1 MHKLEKVLI
10 ANRGEIALR
19 ILRAC
24 KEMGIKTVAVHSTA
38 DRDLMHLS
46 LADESVCIGP
56 AAGAQSY
63 LNIPAIISAAEV
75 TGATAIHPG
84 YGFLAENADFAEQ
97 VENSGF
103 AFIGPKAD
111 TIRLMGDKVS
121 AKDAMIKSGVPVVP
135 GSDGPLPEDEGE
147 ALRIAREVGYPVII
161 KAAGGGGGRGMRVVH
176 KEEDLIKS
184 AKLTRTEAG
193 AAFGN
198 PMVYLEK
205 FLGNPRHVEV
215 QVLSDG
221 QGNAIHLYD
230 RDCSLQRR
238 HQKVIEEAPAPQ
250 IDEKARAEV
259 LKRCVDACIEIGY
272 RGAGTFEFLYEDGR
286 FYFIEM
292 NTRVQV
298 EHPVTEM
305 VTGIDIV
312 KEMLSIAAGN
322 KLSIK
327 QEDVKILGHALE
339 CRINAEDPDNF
350 MPCPG
355 KVKHFH
361 APGGNG
367 IRVDSHLYSGYSVP
381 PNYDSLIGKL
391 ISYGRTR
398 DEAMARMRNA
408 LDEIVVDG
416 IKTNIPLHRD
426 LVVDKGFNKGGV
438 NIHYLEKK
446 LGMDKH

>member
-1 MHKLEKVLI
+1 MLEKVLI

-24 KEMGIKTVAVHSTA
+24 KELGIKTVAVHSTA
-38 DRDLMHLS
+38 DRELMHLS

-56 AAGAQSY
+56 APATQSY
-63 LNIPAIISAAEV
+63 LQIPAIIAAAEV

-97 VENSGF
+97 IERSGF
-103 AFIGPKAD
+103 TFVGPTAEV
-111 TIRLMGDKVS
+111 IRLMGDKVS
-121 AKDAMIKSGVPVVP
+121 AKDAMKRAGVPTVP
-135 GSDGPLPEDEGE
+135 GSDGPLPEDEE
-147 ALRIAREVGYPVII
+147 TALAIAREVGYPVII
-161 KAAGGGGGRGMRVVH
+161 KAAGGGGGRGMRVVYD
-176 KEEDLIKS
+176 ESELIKS

-205 FLGNPRHVEV
+205 FLTNPRHVEV

-221 QGNAIHLYD
+221 QGNAIHLGD

-238 HQKVIEEAPAPQ
+238 HQKVIEEAPAPG
-250 IDEKARAEV
+250 IDEKARQEV
-259 LKRCVDACIEIGY
+259 FARCVQACIEIGY
-272 RGAGTFEFLYEDGR
+272 RGAGTFEFLYENGR

-298 EHPVTEM
+298 EHPVSEM

-322 KLSIK
+322 KLSFR
-327 QEDVKILGHALE
+327 QEDVVIRGHSLE
-339 CRINAEDPDNF
+339 CRINAEDPKKF
-350 MPCPG
+350 IPSPG

-367 IRVDSHLYSGYSVP
+367 VRVDSHLYSGYSVP

-391 ISYGRTR
+391 ITYGKDR

-426 LVVDKGFNKGGV
+426 LVRDEGFCEGGV
-438 NIHYLEKK
+438 NIHYLEHK
-446 LGMDKH
+446 LANQE